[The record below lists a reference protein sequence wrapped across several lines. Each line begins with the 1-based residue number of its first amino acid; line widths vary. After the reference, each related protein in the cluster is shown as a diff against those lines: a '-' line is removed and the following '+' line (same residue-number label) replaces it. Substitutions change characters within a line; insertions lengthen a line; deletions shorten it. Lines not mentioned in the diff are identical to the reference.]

1 MAEKEQLFWQR
12 VLELAQHKLAQ
23 TAYDFFVT
31 EAQLIKIEEQKAYIL
46 LDSMKINFW
55 NMNLTDI
62 IFTAGWEYFSTTIE
76 PEYLSEL
83 DPFRFETKDL
93 MEQSPALK
101 PVIPI
106 NSNLNPNYQFPNFIQ
121 GDGNRWAF
129 SAAYAVA
136 ESPGIAY
143 NPLFIWGGPGLGKTH
158 LLNAIG
164 NRVLKENPEARIKY
178 LTAEEFI
185 NEFVTHIRLGTMDE
199 LKEKFR
205 NLDVLLIDD
214 VQSLAKKTL
223 SGTQEE
229 FFNTFNALHGRNKQ
243 IVLTSDRP
251 PSQLNDLEERL
262 VTRFGWGLTQ
272 DITPPDYETRIAII
286 QEKIQQYSYTFP
298 IETIEYLA
306 GQFDSNVREL
316 EGALKNISL
325 IANVKKVDTISVD
338 LVNEAIRS
346 INYTKSTISVI
357 SIESI
362 QENVAKFYG
371 ITVKDIQGTKRVQ
384 NIALAR
390 QIAVFL
396 ARELTDFSLP
406 KIGKEFG
413 GRDHSTILHAYNKIK
428 DMITSDDNLRIEID
442 TIKKK
447 LK

>member
-1 MAEKEQLFWQR
+1 MAENIQLFWQR
-12 VLELAQHKLAQ
+12 VLELAQEKLAQ
-23 TAYDFFVT
+23 TAYDFFVAD
-31 EAQLIKIEEQKAYIL
+31 AQLIKIEGQKAYIL

-55 NMNLTDI
+55 KMNLTEI
-62 IFTAGWEYFSTTIE
+62 IFAAGWEYLSTTIE
-76 PEYLSEL
+76 AEYLSEL
-83 DPFRFETKDL
+83 EHFNSEATELVKQEPT
-93 MEQSPALK
+93 LK
-101 PVIPI
+101 KVIPI
-106 NSNLNPNYQFPNFIQ
+106 NSNLNPNYQFSNFIQ
-121 GDGNRWAF
+121 GDGNKWAF
-129 SAAYAVA
+129 SAALAVA

-164 NRVLKENPEARIKY
+164 NSVHKERPEARIKY

-185 NEFVTHIRLGTMDE
+185 NEFVTHIRLGTMNE

-205 NLDVLLIDD
+205 TLDVLLIDD
-214 VQSLAKKTL
+214 VQILANKNL
-223 SGTQEE
+223 SVTQVE
-229 FFNTFNALHGRNKQ
+229 FFNTFNELHGNSKQ

-251 PSQLNDLEERL
+251 PKQLNDLEERL
-262 VTRFGWGLTQ
+262 VSRFSWGLTQ

-325 IANVKKVDTISVD
+325 IANVKKVDIISVD

-371 ITVKDIQGTKRVQ
+371 ITVKEIQGTKRVQ

-396 ARELTDFSLP
+396 SRELTDFSLP

-428 DMITSDDNLRIEID
+428 DMITTDENLRIEIE